1 MKSLQIV
8 TPHLECM
15 FNCPFCIAK
24 AHNHKNNFENNY
36 DNNNKL
42 WKNNLIDVVK
52 NNNDLKYVVITG
64 TNEPMQSKNCVEDI
78 INIIKGIREDIQI
91 EIQTRYYFPDKIYDL
106 LDVVAYSISDPKII
120 KAIKPKGKIQ
130 RYVFILTD
138 SFNGYKLD
146 DIINLIPESV
156 TQITFKTLQD
166 SEGENMKFDN
176 YIHNHSIDNNTL
188 NLLTEDVSKYS
199 GNLSIRLDENCMDSI
214 DRYKIYREDG
224 KVYDSWK
231 DFE

>member
-166 SEGENMKFDN
+166 SEGENMEFDN

-224 KVYDSWK
+224 KAYDSWK

>member
-166 SEGENMKFDN
+166 SEGENMEFDN